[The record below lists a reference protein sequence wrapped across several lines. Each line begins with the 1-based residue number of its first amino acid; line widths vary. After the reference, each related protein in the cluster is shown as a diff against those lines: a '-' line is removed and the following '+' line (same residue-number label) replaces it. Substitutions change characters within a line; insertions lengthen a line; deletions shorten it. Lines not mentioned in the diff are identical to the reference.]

1 MTIYLFKS
9 IILQDKIID
18 LNQIKMK
25 KYFPLFL
32 MLIVVALFTSCEDD
46 IGKRQAVFTA
56 TIPADDLSSS
66 RPGSIINGVPA
77 ADGFNLNAQWKNGDK
92 IQIFVRQDG
101 KVYQAESPSTVS
113 DISNDGKTCSFEL
126 VLPKKVNRDK
136 DYEII
141 GVTGV
146 EACIDGDDIIATCAL
161 TRLGIDGNGE
171 LSLPMWFTTKKGSNQ
186 AKFRHL
192 CAYEV
197 LYVYNSSESSVTFR
211 HRGFQVMT
219 PWYKYS
225 GKISLTGN
233 YISAVQDGQTDAESS
248 EITIPAGSTGTIV
261 SWYILADDI
270 IGGTS
275 EATINNA
282 KLKAVV
288 NGNAVIT
295 IDALS
300 SAKTLVRGNGYYME
314 ANWDGSTLYFSN
326 EFCPDGNHPHA
337 IDLGLPSGTKW
348 ACCNVGANSPAEYGD
363 YFAWGETAPKEG
375 YFYSNYK
382 WYIGGDYH
390 KISKYSS
397 NSDYGT
403 VDNIVGL
410 ELEDDAAYV
419 NWGLEWRMPELK
431 QINELLDNCTR
442 EWTKVNGIGGY
453 LLKGN
458 TNERAM
464 FFPAAGWYN
473 PYGLQELETACCYWS
488 RFNLYT
494 SLPDCAYNL
503 TLRYGNMGFIGL
515 GYIGRQ
521 NGCNVRAVHVEQE

>member
-1 MTIYLFKS
+1 
-9 IILQDKIID
+9 
-18 LNQIKMK
+18 MK
-25 KYFPLFL
+25 KILL
-32 MLIVVALFTSCEDD
+32 SLIALLPCVALFTSCEDD

-56 TIPADDLSSS
+56 TMPADDLSST

-77 ADGFNLNAQWKNGDK
+77 ADGFNLNAQWKEGDK

-113 DISNDGKTCSFEL
+113 DISSDGKTCSFEI
-126 VLPKKVNRDK
+126 VLPKSVNRDK

-161 TRLGIDGNGE
+161 TRLGIDSNDAP
-171 LSLPMWFTTKKGSNQ
+171 LLPMWFTTKKGSNQ

-197 LYVYNSSESSVTFR
+197 LYVYNSSESSITFK
-211 HRGFQVMT
+211 HRGFEVMT

-225 GKISLTGN
+225 DKISLTGN
-233 YISAVQDGQTDAESS
+233 YISAVQGDQTDAESS
-248 EITIPAGSTGTIV
+248 VITIPASMTGTIV
-261 SWYILADDI
+261 SWYIPADNK

-288 NGNAVIT
+288 NGTAVTT

-300 SAKTLVRGNGYYME
+300 SAKTLVRGNAYYME

-348 ACCNVGANSPAEYGD
+348 ACCNVGTNTPAGCGD
-363 YFAWGETAPKEG
+363 YFAWGETAPKSA
-375 YFYSNYK
+375 YTKYSYK
-382 WYIGGDYH
+382 WFIGGDNH
-390 KISKYSS
+390 NISKYCGS
-397 NSDYGT
+397 SDYGT
-403 VDNIVGL
+403 VDGRIEL

-419 NWGLEWRMPELK
+419 NWGTQWRMPSLPQLYELF
-431 QINELLDNCTR
+431 NNCTS
-442 EWTKVNGIGGY
+442 EWTIVNGMGGY
-453 LLKGN
+453 LFKSK
-458 TNERAM
+458 TNDKAI
-464 FFPAAGWYN
+464 FFPAVGWVYN
-473 PYGLQELETACCYWS
+473 GIQ
-488 RFNLYT
+488 
-494 SLPDCAYNL
+494 
-503 TLRYGNMGFIGL
+503 GL
-515 GYIGRQ
+515 GEDGEYWLRTYSYDYWPHQAHILGFRNGDSLTSMLTAAYYSRQ
-521 NGCNVRAVHVEQE
+521 YGAIVRAVYVGQ

>member
-1 MTIYLFKS
+1 
-9 IILQDKIID
+9 
-18 LNQIKMK
+18 
-25 KYFPLFL
+25 

-56 TIPADDLSSS
+56 SMPADDLSSS

-197 LYVYNSSESSVTFR
+197 LNVSNSTESSITFK
-211 HRGFQVMT
+211 HSGFDVMT

-225 GKISLTGN
+225 DKISLLGN
-233 YISAVQDGQTDAESS
+233 YVSAVQDGPSDAESN
-248 EITIPAGSTGTIV
+248 EITIPAGGTGTIV
-261 SWYILADDI
+261 TKYIPRFYITDEI
-270 IGGTS
+270 NG
-275 EATINNA
+275 ATIDNA
-282 KLKAVV
+282 KLKAHV
-288 NGNAVIT
+288 NGNSVTT
-295 IDALS
+295 IDALI
-300 SAKTLVRGNGYYME
+300 AYKIFACGNTYYME
-314 ANWDGSTLYFSN
+314 ANWDGSNLYYSD

-348 ACCNVGANSPAEYGD
+348 ACCNVGANTPTDCGD
-363 YFAWGETAPKEG
+363 FFAWGETATKSSFTE
-375 YFYSNYK
+375 YNYK
-382 WYIGGDYH
+382 WYIGGDVH
-390 KISKYSS
+390 KITKYCS

-403 VDNIVGL
+403 VDNILGL

-419 NWGLEWRMPELK
+419 NWGPEWRMPGTS
-431 QINELLDNCTR
+431 QINELLENCTSV
-442 EWTKVNGIGGY
+442 WTKVNGMGGY
-453 LLKGN
+453 LFKSN
-458 TNERAM
+458 INNAAI

-473 PYGLQELETACCYWS
+473 NKGIFGYETDGSYWS
-488 RFNLYT
+488 RFN
-494 SLPDCAYNL
+494 AYSVMPNL
-503 TLRYGNMGFIGL
+503 AFIIGFRYGNMGWLKVTNFSRECGST
-515 GYIGRQ
+515 
-521 NGCNVRAVHVEQE
+521 VRPVHVAQ